1 VSEMVFRERK
11 KRSKVV
17 LNITSLIDVLFLL
30 LIFFMITGTFKRAGE
45 MKLQLPESST
55 AAPLSSGTQSH
66 QVELVLKEN
75 GEILLN
81 DEKVPSS
88 EVPGRLRKLRQT
100 DEESTVLLD
109 AEAGARHGD
118 VIRLLDFVRE
128 AGFSGVAFGTHIKTF
143 KEPAQ

>member
-1 VSEMVFRERK
+1 VSEMIFRERRG
-11 KRSKVV
+11 RSKVV

-55 AAPLSSGTQSH
+55 AAPAQAGVQSH
-66 QVELVLKEN
+66 QIELVLLEN

-81 DEKVPSS
+81 QEKVASG
-88 EVPGRLRKLRQT
+88 EVLDRLRRLHEA

-118 VIRLLDFVRE
+118 VVRLLDFVRE

-143 KEPAQ
+143 KDPTP